1 MIHLRELKLNIGQ
14 PNGEFYPFNVPTV
27 QNLSKLTFGTP
38 CTIFVGENGSGK
50 STLIEGIAYSAGM
63 ITIGSDE
70 IGVDQTMKA
79 IMPLAEKMKL
89 IWNKRTHRGF
99 FLRAEDFFGFVKR
112 NRQIRESLKQEII
125 RVDDAYTDRSNYAKQ
140 LAKMPSESSLNALN
154 QRYGKDLDAYSHGE
168 SFLRLFQ
175 SRFIPG
181 GLYLLDEPEA
191 ALSPICQIGLIS
203 MIKEM
208 MTKDAQ
214 FIIATHS
221 PILMA
226 IPGAIIY
233 DFDQIPP
240 EPTNYGD
247 LEHVQMYRMFLN
259 DPEAFANRL

>member
-1 MIHLRELKLNIGQ
+1 MIHLRELLINVGQ
-14 PNGEFYPFNVPTV
+14 QNVEFYPFNVPTV
-27 QNLSKLTFGTP
+27 QNLSKLGFESP

-79 IMPLAEKMKL
+79 IKPLADKMKL
-89 IWNKRTHRGF
+89 VWNKRTHRGF

-112 NRQIRESLKQEII
+112 IRQIRQSLNEEII
-125 RVDDAYTDRSNYAKQ
+125 RVDEAYEERSNYAKQ
-140 LAKMPSESSLNALN
+140 LAKMPSASSLFALN

-181 GLYLLDEPEA
+181 GLFLLDEPEA
-191 ALSPICQIGLIS
+191 ALSPTCQLGLIS

-208 MTKDAQ
+208 MAKDAQ

-226 IPGAIIY
+226 IPDATIY
-233 DFDQIPP
+233 DFDRNPP
-240 EPTNYGD
+240 EPANYED
-247 LEHVQMYRMFLN
+247 LEHVRMYRMFLN
-259 DPEAFANRL
+259 DPKAFVNRL

>member
-1 MIHLRELKLNIGQ
+1 MIHLRELEINMGQ
-14 PNGEFYPFNVPTV
+14 SNDDSYPFNVPAIIK
-27 QNLSKLTFGTP
+27 LSKLAFETP

-50 STLIEGIAYSAGM
+50 STLIEGIAYSTGM

-70 IGVDQTMKA
+70 VEADQTMKA
-79 IMPLAEKMKL
+79 IKPLADKMKL
-89 IWNKRTHRGF
+89 VWNKRTHRGF

-112 NRQIRESLKQEII
+112 THQLRQSLTEELK
-125 RVDDAYTDRSNYAKQ
+125 RVDEAYADRSDYAKQ
-140 LAKMPSESSLNALN
+140 LAKMPSASSLIALN

-191 ALSPICQIGLIS
+191 ALSPSCQLGLIS

-208 MTKDAQ
+208 MTQDAQ
-214 FIIATHS
+214 FIITTHS

-226 IPGAIIY
+226 IPGANIF
-233 DFDQIPP
+233 DFDQSPP
-240 EPTNYGD
+240 GLANYED
-247 LEHVQMYRMFLN
+247 LEHVRMYRMFLN
-259 DPEAFANRL
+259 DPKAFVNRL

>member
-1 MIHLRELKLNIGQ
+1 MKHLRELLIKKNQ
-14 PNGEFYPFNVPTV
+14 TNMEDYPFNVPAI
-27 QNLSKLTFGTP
+27 QNLSKLVFEST

-50 STLIEGIAYSAGM
+50 STLIEGIAISAGM

-70 IGVDQTMKA
+70 VGLDHTMNA
-79 IMPLAEKMKL
+79 IKPLADEMKL
-89 IWNKRTHRGF
+89 VWNKRTHRGF

-112 NRQIRESLKQEII
+112 THQLRQSLTEELK
-125 RVDDAYTDRSNYAKQ
+125 RVDEAYAERSDYAKQ
-140 LAKMPSESSLNALN
+140 LAKMPSASSLNALN

-175 SRFIPG
+175 SRFVPG

-191 ALSPICQIGLIS
+191 ALSPTCQLGLIS

-208 MTKDAQ
+208 MTQDAQ

-226 IPGAIIY
+226 IPGATIY
-233 DFDQIPP
+233 DFDQNPP
-240 EPTNYGD
+240 EPANYED
-247 LEHVQMYRMFLN
+247 LEHVRMYRMFLN
-259 DPEAFANRL
+259 DPKAFVNRL